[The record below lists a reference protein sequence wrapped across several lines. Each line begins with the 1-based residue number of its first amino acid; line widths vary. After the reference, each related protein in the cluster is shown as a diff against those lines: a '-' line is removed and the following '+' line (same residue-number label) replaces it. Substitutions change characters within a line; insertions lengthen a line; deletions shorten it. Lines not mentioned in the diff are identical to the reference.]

1 MAKLKLWQLVGL
13 LGAVGVGAYFMTE
26 PPQTTARR
34 KPPTKKSSTKKVTNT
49 EIVFTKEDYEA
60 KFERLGATPRNS
72 FEPLVVSLKGGRGRG
87 ELLPNEIPAEF
98 SGDNTKWTY
107 TGTAIVDGV
116 PMALIENPTTGEGEF
131 VKVGQAWKKAV
142 VRKITPTTLVLGGP
156 NGKARTLDL
165 MKDPVGGA
173 DQLLNTTLKPVTPN
187 VGGNIGNQQPQG
199 FGNPTNSGRRIAQGD
214 LTGPI
219 TQEEE

>member
-1 MAKLKLWQLVGL
+1 MGKLKLWQLVGIL
-13 LGAVGVGAYFMTE
+13 AVVGVAAFIMTE
-26 PPQTTARR
+26 PPQTPPRK
-34 KPPTKKSSTKKVTNT
+34 KPPVKRTVAKKTGNN
-49 EIVFTKEDYEA
+49 EIVFTKEDYDA
-60 KFERLGATPRNS
+60 KFERLGAKPRNS
-72 FEPLVVSLKGGRGRG
+72 FEPLVVSLKGGGG
-87 ELLPNEIPAEF
+87 KGGLLPNEIPAEF

-116 PMALIENPTTGEGEF
+116 PMALVENPTTGEGEF
-131 VKVGQAWKKAV
+131 IKVGQSWKKAV
-142 VRKITPTTLVLGGP
+142 VRKITPTSLVLGGP

-173 DQLLNTTLKPVTPN
+173 DQLLNTGLKPLAPN
-187 VGGNIGNQQPQG
+187 VNDNIRTPG
-199 FGNPTNSGRRIAQGD
+199 FGVPNPGRRIAQND